1 MKPVWF
7 VDFCGP

>member
-7 VDFCGP
+7 DMKT